1 MLLVIVLPFNLV
13 KLVKLNQFVNVVKIV
28 SVVPPVPVLMESDIM
43 NKVQALFVS
52 RRFWVAVA
60 GVAFVAL
67 DGAGLGLTEDQITN
81 VFIVGASWIVGDSIR
96 AA

>member
-28 SVVPPVPVLMESDIM
+28 SVVLPVPVLMESDIM

-81 VFIVGASWIVGDSIR
+81 VFIVGAGWIVGDSIR
-96 AA
+96 AT

>member
-28 SVVPPVPVLMESDIM
+28 SVVLPVPVLMESDIM

-96 AA
+96 AT

>member
-28 SVVPPVPVLMESDIM
+28 SVVLPVPVLMESDIM

>member
-1 MLLVIVLPFNLV
+1 
-13 KLVKLNQFVNVVKIV
+13 
-28 SVVPPVPVLMESDIM
+28 M

-67 DGAGLGLTEDQITN
+67 DGLGLGLTEDQITN

-96 AA
+96 AT

>member
-28 SVVPPVPVLMESDIM
+28 SVVLPVPVLMESDIM

-67 DGAGLGLTEDQITN
+67 DGLGLGLTEDQITN
-81 VFIVGASWIVGDSIR
+81 LFIVGAGWIVGDSIR
-96 AA
+96 AT

>member
-28 SVVPPVPVLMESDIM
+28 SVVLPVPVLMENDIM

>member
-1 MLLVIVLPFNLV
+1 MLLVIALPFNL
-13 KLVKLNQFVNVVKIV
+13 LKLNKFVNVVKIV
-28 SVVPPVPVLMESDIM
+28 SVVLPVPVLMESDIM

-81 VFIVGASWIVGDSIR
+81 LFIVGAGWIVGDSIR
-96 AA
+96 AT

>member
-1 MLLVIVLPFNLV
+1 M
-13 KLVKLNQFVNVVKIV
+13 
-28 SVVPPVPVLMESDIM
+28 M

-67 DGAGLGLTEDQITN
+67 DGLGLGLTEDQMRN
-81 VFIVGASWIVGDSIR
+81 LVVVGAGWIVGDSIR
-96 AA
+96 VT

>member
-1 MLLVIVLPFNLV
+1 
-13 KLVKLNQFVNVVKIV
+13 
-28 SVVPPVPVLMESDIM
+28 M

-96 AA
+96 AT

>member
-13 KLVKLNQFVNVVKIV
+13 KLVKLNQFVNGVKIV

-81 VFIVGASWIVGDSIR
+81 VFIVGAGWIVGDSIR
-96 AA
+96 AT

>member
-1 MLLVIVLPFNLV
+1 MLLVIAWPYNLV
-13 KLVKLNQFVNVVKIV
+13 KLVKLNKFANVMNFVHVAL
-28 SVVPPVPVLMESDIM
+28 PVPVLMENDIM

-67 DGAGLGLTEDQITN
+67 DGLGLGLTEDQITN
-81 VFIVGASWIVGDSIR
+81 LFIVGAGWIVGDSIR
-96 AA
+96 AT